1 VCGFSLSQRVP
12 TCNFNQTKAIIFL
25 QIVAKGEPM
34 QSVTIRD
41 LKNNPSTMTKYL
53 DEGSSVFV
61 TRHGKPI
68 GITLPLNDDIF
79 SIGIK
84 KTVAIELYKMGIISL
99 GKMAEMLEIPKQE
112 AMSLLNTLGITWIED
127 DIEAIKVEAS
137 RWL

>member
-1 VCGFSLSQRVP
+1 
-12 TCNFNQTKAIIFL
+12 
-25 QIVAKGEPM
+25 M

-79 SIGIK
+79 SIGVK
-84 KTVAIELYKMGIISL
+84 KTVAIELYKMNIISL

-112 AMSLLNTLGITWIED
+112 AMSLLNTLGVVWIED
-127 DIEAIKVEAS
+127 DIETIKAEAN

>member
-1 VCGFSLSQRVP
+1 
-12 TCNFNQTKAIIFL
+12 
-25 QIVAKGEPM
+25 M

-79 SIGIK
+79 SIGVK
-84 KTVAIELYKMGIISL
+84 KTVAIELYKMNIISL
-99 GKMAEMLEIPKQE
+99 GKMPDMLEIPKQE
-112 AMSLLNTLGITWIED
+112 AMRLRNTLGVVWIED
-127 DIEAIKVEAS
+127 DIETIKAEAS